1 MVCKLKNIRALFAAI
16 TCIACLAACSDDAS
30 NAFAPVSTAESSSMN
45 APTSSS
51 SIPST
56 ILSSSE
62 RSVGDP
68 SNSSSSRHSGPN
80 PESSSSVDGGSM
92 PAMTSSS
99 FTSSSSAVILSSDS
113 HDDSANS
120 STESSDSKNSL
131 SSSTRHSGPDPESSS
146 TKATEPAKEY
156 LWNDE
161 FDGETIDTSK
171 WGFEIGTGA
180 SGWGNNEWEYYT
192 DRKENAY
199 IKDGVLHIRAQ
210 KEDYKGSKYTSA
222 RMITKDKFS
231 FTYGTVEA
239 RIALPTGKG
248 IWPAFWMLGQ
258 NIDKVSWPTCGEID
272 IIEAINDENI
282 VYGTHHWQ
290 YNGNHASYGNNTKD
304 YYGTSKELDITQFH
318 TYKMVWNE
326 KLIAMYVDDFK
337 YQEIDIEKAKDGLEA
352 FHKPQ
357 FFILNVAVAGNW
369 PGFEVDDTQFPNEM
383 LVDYIRVESRK

>member
-1 MVCKLKNIRALFAAI
+1 
-16 TCIACLAACSDDAS
+16 
-30 NAFAPVSTAESSSMN
+30 
-45 APTSSS
+45 
-51 SIPST
+51 
-56 ILSSSE
+56 
-62 RSVGDP
+62 
-68 SNSSSSRHSGPN
+68 
-80 PESSSSVDGGSM
+80 
-92 PAMTSSS
+92 
-99 FTSSSSAVILSSDS
+99 
-113 HDDSANS
+113 
-120 STESSDSKNSL
+120 
-131 SSSTRHSGPDPESSS
+131 
-146 TKATEPAKEY
+146 
-156 LWNDE
+156 
-161 FDGETIDTSK
+161 
-171 WGFEIGTGA
+171 
-180 SGWGNNEWEYYT
+180 
-192 DRKENAY
+192 
-199 IKDGVLHIRAQ
+199 
-210 KEDYKGSKYTSA
+210 
-222 RMITKDKFS
+222 MITKDKFS

-258 NIDKVSWPTCGEID
+258 NIDKVSWPACGEID

-357 FFILNVAVAGNW
+357 FFILNVAVAGSW

>member
-1 MVCKLKNIRALFAAI
+1 MVCRLKKNRTLFAAI
-16 TCIACLAACSDDAS
+16 TFVACLAACSDDSS
-30 NAFAPVSTAESSSMN
+30 NAFAPVSTAESSSSSTAIEN
-45 APTSSS
+45 LSSSIDGGTKPVIPSSDSRKDSANPSAKSSSDAPASSSAVPGSSAVPSSS
-51 SIPST
+51 SQAVIPS
-56 ILSSSE
+56 S
-62 RSVGDP
+62 D
-68 SNSSSSRHSGPN
+68 SRE
-80 PESSSSVDGGSM
+80 ESSSS
-92 PAMTSSS
+92 SSS
-99 FTSSSSAVILSSDS
+99 
-113 HDDSANS
+113 
-120 STESSDSKNSL
+120 
-131 SSSTRHSGPDPESSS
+131 P
-146 TKATEPAKEY
+146 Y
-156 LWNDE
+156 LWNEE
-161 FDGETIDTSK
+161 FDGDAIDTSK
-171 WGFEIGTGA
+171 WSFEIGTGA

-258 NIDKVSWPTCGEID
+258 NIDKVSWPACGEID

>member
-1 MVCKLKNIRALFAAI
+1 MVCRLKKNRTLFAAI
-16 TCIACLAACSDDAS
+16 TFVACLAACSDDSS
-30 NAFAPVSTAESSSMN
+30 NAFAPVSTAESSSSSTAIEN
-45 APTSSS
+45 LSS
-51 SIPST
+51 SIDGGTKPVIPSSDSRKDSANPSAK
-56 ILSSSE
+56 SSS
-62 RSVGDP
+62 DA
-68 SNSSSSRHSGPN
+68 
-80 PESSSSVDGGSM
+80 
-92 PAMTSSS
+92 PA
-99 FTSSSSAVILSSDS
+99 SSSAVP
-113 HDDSANS
+113 
-120 STESSDSKNSL
+120 
-131 SSSTRHSGPDPESSS
+131 SSSSQAVIPSSGSREESRSSS
-146 TKATEPAKEY
+146 SSPY
-156 LWNDE
+156 LWSDE
-161 FDGETIDTSK
+161 FDGDAIDTSK
-171 WGFEIGTGA
+171 WSFEIGTGA

-258 NIDKVSWPTCGEID
+258 NIDKVSWPACGEID

-369 PGFEVDDTQFPNEM
+369 PGFEVDDSQFPNEM

>member
-1 MVCKLKNIRALFAAI
+1 MVCRLKKNRTLFATI
-16 TCIACLAACSDDAS
+16 TFVAYLAACSDDSS
-30 NAFAPVSTAESSSMN
+30 NAFAPVSTAESSSSSTAIEN
-45 APTSSS
+45 LSS
-51 SIPST
+51 SIDGGTKPVIPSSDSRKDSANPSAK
-56 ILSSSE
+56 SSS
-62 RSVGDP
+62 DA
-68 SNSSSSRHSGPN
+68 
-80 PESSSSVDGGSM
+80 
-92 PAMTSSS
+92 PA
-99 FTSSSSAVILSSDS
+99 SSSAVPGSS
-113 HDDSANS
+113 AVP
-120 STESSDSKNSL
+120 
-131 SSSTRHSGPDPESSS
+131 SSSSQAVIPSSGSREESRSSS
-146 TKATEPAKEY
+146 SSPY
-156 LWNDE
+156 LWSDE
-161 FDGETIDTSK
+161 FDGDAIDTSK
-171 WGFEIGTGA
+171 WSFEIGTGA

-258 NIDKVSWPTCGEID
+258 NIDKVSWPACGEID

-369 PGFEVDDTQFPNEM
+369 PGFEVDDSQFPNEM

>member
-1 MVCKLKNIRALFAAI
+1 MVCRLKKNRTLFAAI
-16 TCIACLAACSDDAS
+16 TFVACLAACSDDSS
-30 NAFAPVSTAESSSMN
+30 NAFAPVSTAESSSSSTAIEN
-45 APTSSS
+45 LSSSIDGGTKPVIPSSDSRDDSANPSAKSSSDAPASSSAVPGSSAVPSSS
-51 SIPST
+51 SQAVIPS
-56 ILSSSE
+56 S
-62 RSVGDP
+62 D
-68 SNSSSSRHSGPN
+68 SRE
-80 PESSSSVDGGSM
+80 ESSSS
-92 PAMTSSS
+92 SSS
-99 FTSSSSAVILSSDS
+99 
-113 HDDSANS
+113 
-120 STESSDSKNSL
+120 
-131 SSSTRHSGPDPESSS
+131 P
-146 TKATEPAKEY
+146 Y

-161 FDGETIDTSK
+161 FDGDAIDTSK
-171 WGFEIGTGA
+171 WSFEIGTGA

-258 NIDKVSWPTCGEID
+258 NIDKVSWPACGEID

-369 PGFEVDDTQFPNEM
+369 PGFEVDDSQFPNEM

>member
-1 MVCKLKNIRALFAAI
+1 MFKKFAASFI
-16 TCIACLAACSDDAS
+16 IVTAASAFFSACSDDSS
-30 NAFAPVSTAESSSMN
+30 NAFAPVST
-45 APTSSS
+45 
-51 SIPST
+51 
-56 ILSSSE
+56 
-62 RSVGDP
+62 V
-68 SNSSSSRHSGPN
+68 
-80 PESSSSVDGGSM
+80 ESSSSST
-92 PAMTSSS
+92 AIENLSSS
-99 FTSSSSAVILSSDS
+99 LDSGTKPVIPSNDS
-113 HDDSANS
+113 HDDSANPSAKS
-120 STESSDSKNSL
+120 SSDAPASSSSQAVIPSNDSHDDSANPSAKSSNDAPASSSSQAVIPSSDSREESR
-131 SSSTRHSGPDPESSS
+131 SSSSS
-146 TKATEPAKEY
+146 PY
-156 LWNDE
+156 LWSDE
-161 FDGETIDTSK
+161 FDGDAIDTSK
-171 WGFEIGTGA
+171 WSFEIGTGA

-258 NIDKVSWPTCGEID
+258 NIDKVSWPACGEID

-357 FFILNVAVAGNW
+357 FFILNVAVAGSW